1 MEKIDLSAAKREET
15 QGHTSKGDQ
24 PKWQLGQKWYKAD
37 LLGYETLSEV
47 LISRLLRHSNV
58 RHFVEYTPL
67 WIQYQGK
74 SVPGTSSQ
82 NFRLPGETL
91 IPLER
96 LHRSYKGSGLAS
108 ALAGMDE
115 PKERIRYTVQFI
127 ENATGLSGAGAD
139 LTLLLELDAFF
150 LNEDRHTNNLAV
162 IRSETDGSFRFC
174 PVFDNGLGLLSDL
187 NDYPL
192 SDDLY
197 ACIGRVKAKPFSQ
210 SFDAQVDAAE
220 ELYGVR
226 LNFSFSKKDVSA
238 CLSFANEFYGEAVCR
253 RTKQVIFE
261 QMRRY
266 AIYFS

>member
-58 RHFVEYTPL
+58 HHFVEYTPL

-150 LNEDRHTNNLAV
+150 LMKTGIPITWRSSAV
-162 IRSETDGSFRFC
+162 RQTV
-174 PVFDNGLGLLSDL
+174 P
-187 NDYPL
+187 
-192 SDDLY
+192 
-197 ACIGRVKAKPFSQ
+197 
-210 SFDAQVDAAE
+210 
-220 ELYGVR
+220 
-226 LNFSFSKKDVSA
+226 SA
-238 CLSFANEFYGEAVCR
+238 SALFLIMAWDCSP
-253 RTKQVIFE
+253 T
-261 QMRRY
+261 
-266 AIYFS
+266 